1 MLWPSRRSPSHWDT
15 PTRVPV
21 KQATLLLTSGVV
33 RNTSSGSG
41 PAFDCSPMASTPSPP
56 CRHCSPVA
64 PFLVPCSHRGAAIPD
79 RFRAANLAG
88 PSLTG
93 VSRRPA
99 LAGRRSFALDANQCL
114 LRFRAVCRCR
124 ERADSLCHS
133 PQPHREPRE
142 PSLAPIGALGV
153 LPVEPLAF
161 GHQVFL
167 TLAFSDALDAL
178 VRQPP
183 CGQPPTAMPP
193 EMSSSP
199 RRHLPFPDA

>member
-1 MLWPSRRSPSHWDT
+1 MDGKSPAKASMLWPSRRSPSHWDT

-21 KQATLLLTSGVV
+21 KQATPPLASGVV
-33 RNTSSGSG
+33 RNTPSGAG
-41 PAFDCSPMASTPSPP
+41 PAFDYSAMASAPSPP

-64 PFLVPCSHRGAAIPD
+64 PFLVPYSHRGATTPD

-88 PSLTG
+88 PSLTR

-99 LAGRRSFALDANQCL
+99 LAGRRSFALGANRCPP
-114 LRFRAVCRCR
+114 RFRAVCRC
-124 ERADSLCHS
+124 
-133 PQPHREPRE
+133 EPPWESRK

-153 LPVEPLAF
+153 LPVEPLAL

-167 TLAFSDALDAL
+167 TLALSDALDAL

-183 CGQPPTAMPP
+183 CGQLPTAMPP
-193 EMSSSP
+193 EMPSSP
-199 RRHLPFPDA
+199 RMHLPFPDA